1 MSARFPINLSAV
13 GLVLSCVL
21 ASGAP
26 ASAEDLAVR
35 GEIIYTMAGDPITD
49 GVVLIRNGRIA
60 RIGPRSRIRVPDGVR
75 MIEAK
80 VVTPGL
86 IDVHSTIGLSG
97 IYGGREGQVRDQDQL
112 EKSAPLQPDLRPI
125 DAYNAHEPLI
135 EWVRNYGVTTMHT
148 GHGPGAVISGRTLIV
163 KTRGNNAEQA
173 VLEPDTAIA
182 ITLGNSVAQ
191 NFESPGNRAKS
202 VAMLRTAFLEA
213 QAYATKRKDKDKP
226 PDRDLKKEALVRVL
240 DGELK
245 AMITAHTVTDI
256 GAALRLQ
263 AEFGFDLW
271 LAGASEAYLLADELR
286 AANVPVLLHPPMMR
300 AGGERKN
307 ASIESAH
314 LLAEAGVTFALQTG
328 YEGYVP
334 KTRVLLFEAAIAA
347 AHGLGLEG
355 ALRAITVAPAEILGI
370 DDRVGSLQRGLHGD
384 VALFDGD
391 PFEYTTHIC
400 AVVIE
405 GEIVSDTCR

>member
-1 MSARFPINLSAV
+1 MRAPLFV
-13 GLVLSCVL
+13 GLCLIALLSI
-21 ASGAP
+21 ARP
-26 ASAEDLAVR
+26 ASADDLAIR
-35 GEIIYTMAGDPITD
+35 GETIYTMAGKPITD
-49 GVVLIRNGRIA
+49 GVVLNRNGRIA
-60 RIGPRSRIRVPDGVR
+60 RIGPQSRVRIPDGVR
-75 MIEAK
+75 VLEAK

-86 IDVHSTIGLSG
+86 IDVHSTVGLSG

-135 EWVRNYGVTTMHT
+135 EWVRSYGVTTMHT

-163 KTRGNNAEQA
+163 KTTGKNAEEA

-182 ITLGNSVAQ
+182 ITLGNSVAR

-202 VAMLRTAFLEA
+202 VAMLRTALLEA
-213 QAYATKRKDKDKP
+213 QAYAAKRKDKDEA

-328 YEGYVP
+328 YESYVP

-355 ALRAITVAPAEILGI
+355 ALRAITIAPAEILGI

>member
-1 MSARFPINLSAV
+1 MRAPLFV
-13 GLVLSCVL
+13 GLCLIALLSI
-21 ASGAP
+21 ARP
-26 ASAEDLAVR
+26 ASADDLAIR
-35 GEIIYTMAGDPITD
+35 GETIYTMAGKPITD

-60 RIGPRSRIRVPDGVR
+60 RIGPQSRVRVPDGVR
-75 MIEAK
+75 VLEAK

-86 IDVHSTIGLSG
+86 IDVHSTVGLSG

-112 EKSAPLQPDLRPI
+112 ETSAPLQPDLRPI

-163 KTRGNNAEQA
+163 KTIGKNAEEA

-182 ITLGNSVAQ
+182 ITLGNSVAR

-202 VAMLRTAFLEA
+202 VAMLRTALLEA
-213 QAYATKRKDKDKP
+213 QAYAAKRKDKDKP

-400 AVVIE
+400 GVVIE